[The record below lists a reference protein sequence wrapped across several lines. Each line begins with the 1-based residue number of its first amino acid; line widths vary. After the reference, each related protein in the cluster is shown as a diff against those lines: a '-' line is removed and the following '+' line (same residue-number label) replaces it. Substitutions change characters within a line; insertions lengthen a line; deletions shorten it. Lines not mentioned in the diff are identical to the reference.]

1 MKLLVFCLYFANAK
15 GTGPAFMCILSYIEF
30 YKQWH
35 GHLKKKKK
43 KKKKMFFFF
52 FFLEKIIWSE
62 MTHQDDSNVKIV
74 YKF

>member
-1 MKLLVFCLYFANAK
+1 MKLLVFCLYFANSE
-15 GTGPAFMCILSYIEF
+15 GTEPAFMRILSYIEF

-35 GHLKKKKK
+35 GIWKKKKK
-43 KKKKMFFFF
+43 RKKIFLFLF
-52 FFLEKIIWSE
+52 FFLKIIWSE

>member
-1 MKLLVFCLYFANAK
+1 MR
-15 GTGPAFMCILSYIEF
+15 ILSYIEF

-35 GHLKKKKK
+35 GHLKKEKEKKN
-43 KKKKMFFFF
+43 FFFF
-52 FFLEKIIWSE
+52 WKIIWSE